1 MSDLERSVAKFIS
14 EYGGAPGGRYQSLET
29 IEEIYETLK
38 LVDIDKP
45 TLKLVNIDK
54 PELEF
59 FTKKVNEYLL
69 FFQMEGV
76 RKKRNKMLSECDW
89 TQMNDV
95 KLSNDAE
102 WKLYR
107 QALRDLPSSVDL
119 EKPVYPLFK
128 AKESVDEPEEWRGV
142 EVEEK
147 EPEVEEKEPEVEEKP
162 VEEKLDDKE

>member
-1 MSDLERSVAKFIS
+1 MTDLERSVEEFINQD
-14 EYGGAPGGRYQSLET
+14 GGGPGGKYQSLET

-38 LVDIDKP
+38 LLDKE
-45 TLKLVNIDK
+45 K
-54 PELEF
+54 PELEV

-95 KLSNDAE
+95 KLSDDAE
-102 WKLYR
+102 WKAYR
-107 QALRDLPSSVDL
+107 QLLRDLPSSVDL
-119 EKPVYPLFK
+119 EKIVYPLFK
-128 AKESVDEPEEWRGV
+128 AKQPVDEPEEWRGV

-147 EPEVEEKEPEVEEKP
+147 EPEIVPEIVSEEE
-162 VEEKLDDKE
+162 

>member
-1 MSDLERSVAKFIS
+1 MIIYMTDLERSVAKFIS
-14 EYGGAPGGRYQSLET
+14 EDGGGPGGRFESLET
-29 IEEIYETLK
+29 IEDIYDTLK
-38 LVDIDKP
+38 LLDKE
-45 TLKLVNIDK
+45 K
-54 PELEF
+54 PELEV

>member
-1 MSDLERSVAKFIS
+1 MIIYMSDLERSVAKFIS
-14 EYGGAPGGRYQSLET
+14 EDGGGPGGRFESLET
-29 IEEIYETLK
+29 IEDIYDTLK
-38 LVDIDKP
+38 LLDKE
-45 TLKLVNIDK
+45 K
-54 PELEF
+54 PELEV

-128 AKESVDEPEEWRGV
+128 AKESVSEEWRGI
-142 EVEEK
+142 
-147 EPEVEEKEPEVEEKP
+147 EVEEKEPEVEEKP
-162 VEEKLDDKE
+162 VEEKPVEEEKAVEEKLDDKE

>member
-1 MSDLERSVAKFIS
+1 MTDLERSVEEFINQD
-14 EYGGAPGGRYQSLET
+14 GGGPGGKYQSLET

-38 LVDIDKP
+38 LLDKE
-45 TLKLVNIDK
+45 K
-54 PELEF
+54 PELEI

-69 FFQMEGV
+69 FFKMEGV

-95 KLSNDAE
+95 KLSDDAE
-102 WKLYR
+102 WKAYR
-107 QALRDLPSSVDL
+107 QLLRDLPSSVDL